1 MLRRQALYRVEV
13 SWRAL
18 AAAPRGSRNSEL
30 NRAAFRCGRVIGA
43 GWLHRAEA
51 GKALVGASISNGLM
65 RDDGLPSV
73 RATITSGL
81 DAGLRA
87 SPHQPRRF
95 RAPSLAR
102 PLTEHEAEDQNQKI
116 QGLWRRGGR
125 VEGTIAEIY
134 LRQARVYGGAIPRT
148 FRFLPPSG
156 SYPPALMVPKDG
168 FVLVSDVRL
177 SEFMAALER
186 HKGRLQ
192 QLNGVPVRLGRFEKD
207 TSGSGF
213 ALKDRITGGTIHL
226 REGGSLR
233 ELVTAVRRTYRLL
246 KRHRPQRSGGESP
259 VDRRSMNMLRPGGR
273 CADPA

>member
-1 MLRRQALYRVEV
+1 MASALRAQHRGSIMLRRQALYRVEV

-30 NRAAFRCGRVIGA
+30 NRSAFRCGRVIGA

-95 RAPSLAR
+95 RARSLAR
-102 PLTEHEAEDQNQKI
+102 PLTEHEADDQNQKI
-116 QGLWRRGGR
+116 QGLWRRGGC
-125 VEGTIAEIY
+125 VEGTIAETY
-134 LRQARVYGGAIPRT
+134 LRQARAYAGPIPRT

-156 SYPPALMVPKDG
+156 SYPPSLMAPFG
-168 FVLVSDVRL
+168 LPGEAEPSVLEID
-177 SEFMAALER
+177 EHQIAALQLTR
-186 HKGRLQ
+186 LLPDGSDRIRDGAGKITIGRGSSGYPIVVAP
-192 QLNGVPVRLGRFEKD
+192 LNDRLGL
-207 TSGSGF
+207 T
-213 ALKDRITGGTIHL
+213 ITQGA
-226 REGGSLR
+226 E
-233 ELVTAVRRTYRLL
+233 
-246 KRHRPQRSGGESP
+246 
-259 VDRRSMNMLRPGGR
+259 D
-273 CADPA
+273 